1 MHIDTFEEQ
10 ARRILEGHRPEVDT
24 DSIWE
29 NIEPRLPKKKRRRGI
44 FFLFGALG
52 LGWALF
58 FCLNGQGVRN
68 LVPSLAHTGY
78 QVHSV
83 SDEPPT
89 PRSIP
94 AALKRENSTMHTRTQ
109 TNTVPPMAQQKAL
122 NAATHAFMG
131 SPAEKLIVS
140 TPTHPTSATPP
151 SATAFAIERN
161 DTQTNSWMNPAFK
174 ASSKGPISNTY
185 NNPPLFTP
193 HPSRFPFNASLFT
206 PTSDTVPPMPSIL
219 GWPLPVSTSS
229 PTVDSTQ
236 AEKKVVKIASKD
248 TLHQAAK
255 TPPHKKK
262 KRRKSPWTEELSFQ
276 AGPELALKQLRERA
290 HISAPSGH
298 LSNREESERS
308 LESFT
313 IGWFYS
319 AAKRSGL
326 VLKTGL
332 NYRQSTE
339 RFRLAYT
346 KKGTESTLGVVSVTV
361 DDAGNILEQNFGSKK
376 ITTTFLYSN
385 TAYNRYRY
393 LNLPIG
399 AGYRQTN
406 KKSRWELAG
415 GVDFNLFFR
424 ARGTIY
430 TSDNVPTALKYGTIA
445 YDRVFRT
452 HIGTGL
458 WATYCFDRRLN
469 DHLRWQI
476 SVSVQAPLRPV
487 TSPEYA
493 LTQRYFHVGLQG
505 GVVYQVK
512 KAAKGKTRI

>member
-52 LGWALF
+52 LGWTLF
-58 FCLNGQGVRN
+58 FCLNGQGVPP
-68 LVPSLAHTGY
+68 LVYTGN

-83 SDEPPT
+83 SDEQPT
-89 PRSIP
+89 PRSMP
-94 AALKRENSTMHTRTQ
+94 AAFKRENPTMRTGAQ

-122 NAATHAFMG
+122 NTATHAFMG

-140 TPTHPTSATPP
+140 MPTHPTSVTPP
-151 SATAFAIERN
+151 SATAFAIERK
-161 DTQTNSWMNPAFK
+161 DTQTNAWTKAAFQ
-174 ASSKGPISNTY
+174 ASSKGPISNRY

-193 HPSRFPFNASLFT
+193 HPSRFPFHGSLFT
-206 PTSDTVPPMPSIL
+206 PTNDTVPPMPSIL
-219 GWPLPVSTSS
+219 GWPLPVTTSS
-229 PTVDSTQ
+229 PTMDSAQ
-236 AEKKVVKIASKD
+236 VEKKVVETTSKGAIK
-248 TLHQAAK
+248 QAAQ
-255 TPPHKKK
+255 TTPHKKK

-298 LSNREESERS
+298 LSKRKESERS

-319 AAKRSGL
+319 AARQSGL

-376 ITTTFLYSN
+376 ITTTLLYSN

-430 TSDNVPTALKYGTIA
+430 TSDNVPTALKQGTTA
-445 YDRVFRT
+445 YDKVFRT
-452 HIGTGL
+452 HIGTSL
-458 WATYCFDRRLN
+458 WATYCFDRKLN
-469 DHLRWQI
+469 DRLRWQI
-476 SVSVQAPLRPV
+476 SVSAQAPLRPV

-493 LTQRYFHVGLQG
+493 LTQRYFNIGLQG

>member
-1 MHIDTFEEQ
+1 MYIDNFEEQ
-10 ARRILEGHRPEVDT
+10 ARRVLEGHRPEVDT

-58 FCLNGQGVRN
+58 FCLNSPGVHM
-68 LVPSLAHTGY
+68 LAPSLVHTSSL
-78 QVHSV
+78 VHSV
-83 SDEPPT
+83 SDEQPR

-94 AALKRENSTMHTRTQ
+94 AALKRENPTLRTGVQ
-109 TNTVPPMAQQKAL
+109 TNTVYPMAQQKAL
-122 NAATHAFMG
+122 NTAPHAFMG
-131 SPAEKLIVS
+131 SPAAKPTVS
-140 TPTHPTSATPP
+140 QPTRPTSATPP
-151 SATAFAIERN
+151 SATAFSMVSN
-161 DTQTNSWMNPAFK
+161 DTQTNSWMKAVFQ
-174 ASSKGPISNTY
+174 ASSKGPLSNRY
-185 NNPPLFTP
+185 NNPPLFTL
-193 HPSRFPFNASLFT
+193 HPSRFPFHSSLFT
-206 PTSDTVPPMPSIL
+206 PSRDTVPPMPSIL

-229 PTVDSTQ
+229 PTEDSAQ
-236 AEKKVVKIASKD
+236 AEKKVVKFASKD

-255 TPPHKKK
+255 TTPHKKK
-262 KRRKSPWTEELSFQ
+262 KRRKSPWAEELSFQ
-276 AGPELALKQLRERA
+276 AGPELSLKQLRERT
-290 HISAPSGH
+290 HVSAPSGH
-298 LSNREESERS
+298 LSKRKESERS

-319 AAKRSGL
+319 AARQSGL

-339 RFRLAYT
+339 RFHLAYT

-376 ITTTFLYSN
+376 ITTTLLYSN

-430 TSDNVPTALKYGTIA
+430 TSDNVPTALKQGTTA

-452 HIGTGL
+452 HTGTGL
-458 WATYCFDRRLN
+458 WATYCFDRRLTE
-469 DHLRWQI
+469 HLRWQI
-476 SVSVQAPLRPV
+476 SVSAQVPLRPI

-493 LTQRYFHVGLQG
+493 LTQRYFNIGLQG